1 MYHRINTVADEK
13 LLEQMLQLQSQIR
26 TQREAERRTKTYN
39 SVRYA
44 KMFEPVTK
52 SIEKLLPAAESP
64 EPEPKPEPV
73 EPGPVKEELL
83 EPGELYK
90 MALSQIPR
98 KLRDDGTLGLNVD
111 THRIGDYVYEV
122 EGDILHV
129 NDKEFEIKDLNLWKL
144 MIVYNPSKIQL
155 RLKDQNDYY
164 PFVYQYADIIDDLGL
179 LDYYNGSK
187 RRVKYEILSKMHKG
201 SGFLFSVQPPTFL
214 PSDRMGILSELH
226 KALAELRAGNTM
238 MRNLVVPLAQEARRM
253 NILPPNLLSPDE
265 ETWIFA

>member
-1 MYHRINTVADEK
+1 
-13 LLEQMLQLQSQIR
+13 
-26 TQREAERRTKTYN
+26 
-39 SVRYA
+39 
-44 KMFEPVTK
+44 MFEPVTK
-52 SIEKLLPAAESP
+52 SIEKLLPAAGAEPVAGTSV
-64 EPEPKPEPV
+64 EPEPVVETVKPEPKEFL
-73 EPGPVKEELL
+73 EPGEEPDLKEFL

-90 MALSQIPR
+90 KALSLVPR
-98 KLRDDGTLGLNVD
+98 RLRDDGALGLNVEAG
-111 THRIGDYVYEV
+111 TIGDYVYEV
-122 EGDILHV
+122 EGDVLHV

-155 RLKDQNDYY
+155 RLKDQDDYY
-164 PFVYQYADIIDDLGL
+164 PFVYEYADIIDELGL
-179 LDYYNGSK
+179 LDYYSGSK

-238 MRNLVVPLAQEARRM
+238 MRNMVVPLAQEARRM